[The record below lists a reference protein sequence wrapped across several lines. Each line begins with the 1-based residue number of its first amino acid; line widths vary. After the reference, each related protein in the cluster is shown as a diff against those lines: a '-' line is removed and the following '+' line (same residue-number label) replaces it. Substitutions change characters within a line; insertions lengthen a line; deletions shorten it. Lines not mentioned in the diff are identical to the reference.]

1 MPVRAAPPSRGSKA
15 LEKTRALKPPMEIQ
29 AKILRSCLGF
39 MGVRG
44 ESWFLREWIMMVCW
58 GWLGGNEEAR
68 RMTGLLARMTV
79 SQSGF
84 VRIL

>member
-1 MPVRAAPPSRGSKA
+1 
-15 LEKTRALKPPMEIQ
+15 
-29 AKILRSCLGF
+29 

-44 ESWFLREWIMMVCW
+44 ESWFLMERIMVVCV
-58 GWLGGNEEAR
+58 GDGLVEVGGNEEAR
-68 RMTGLLARMTV
+68 RMAGLLAGMTV

>member
-1 MPVRAAPPSRGSKA
+1 
-15 LEKTRALKPPMEIQ
+15 MEIH
-29 AKILRSCLGF
+29 AKILMSCLGF

-44 ESWFLREWIMMVCW
+44 ESWFLMERIMMVCV
-58 GWLGGNEEAR
+58 GDGLVEMGGNEEAR
-68 RMTGLLARMTV
+68 RMAGLLAGMTV